1 MNIVL
6 IGAPGSG
13 KTWLASQLSA
23 KLKLHH
29 IEADQIFWSNQD
41 LRAEVQKLTDV
52 DHWVFEGHISKVA
65 DVVLPKADKVIVV
78 EHPEFFSLVRAVK
91 RDWKNLKKVY
101 FNIQNYEKMRNRR
114 EEIINSQDDVIYWK
128 SGTSIQTLL
137 KKLL

>member
-13 KTWLASQLSA
+13 KTWLATQLSA

-29 IEADQIFWSNQD
+29 IEADQIFWNAKD
-41 LRAEVQKLTDV
+41 LRTEVQNLTDV
-52 DHWVFEGHISKVA
+52 DNWVFEGHISKVS
-65 DVVLPKADKVIVV
+65 DVVLPKADKVVVV
-78 EHPEFFSLVRAVK
+78 EHPEFFSLVRSVK
-91 RDWKNLKKVY
+91 RDWRNLKKVY

-114 EEIINSQDDVIYWK
+114 EEIIESLDDVIYWK
-128 SGTSIQTLL
+128 SGTPINSLL